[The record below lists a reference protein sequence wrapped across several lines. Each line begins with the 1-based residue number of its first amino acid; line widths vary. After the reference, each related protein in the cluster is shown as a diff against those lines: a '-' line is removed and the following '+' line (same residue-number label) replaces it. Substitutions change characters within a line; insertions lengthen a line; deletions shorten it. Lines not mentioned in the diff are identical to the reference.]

1 MRQPH
6 AGMAVAEPV
15 AQIDHL
21 HSCPSLSEGIPS
33 LTSFP
38 ILPRCPMLTDES
50 RRKIYR
56 GSPGRVGSAVQALVP
71 TALPGVFLGRVAD
84 G

>member
-21 HSCPSLSEGIPS
+21 HSCPSLSEIIPS
-33 LTSFP
+33 TSSMTSFP
-38 ILPRCPMLTDES
+38 NIPRCSMLAL
-50 RRKIYR
+50 
-56 GSPGRVGSAVQALVP
+56 PGLETRSTEAPPAGPAVPGEVALVP
-71 TALPGVFLGRVAD
+71 TALPGVYGS
-84 G
+84 